1 MNQSLW
7 QDVLRRRRRAL
18 GKSQQDV
25 ANSSGGMLNQTEVS
39 RLERGLIHPT
49 TSLALSKFV
58 ALLAALEWTQETFEH
73 QTGLALPLEPNHLKA
88 LQQSRRLEV
97 KPEWLTYPVYASV
110 SAGNQEAEPID
121 QQLAYIPRDKL
132 KAKGVD
138 PRNVRVYYVNG
149 DCMISNEAQRAQK
162 NIAPGDHVA
171 VDTARRPQSGDVVV
185 AWWPKEEKMVVK
197 RFKIENQDIV
207 LYPINPAHPNLVLA
221 SEDEVFILG
230 TVIWRGG

>member
-1 MNQSLW
+1 MSDPLW
-7 QDVLRRRRRAL
+7 QEIVRERRQAL

-25 ANSSGGMLNQTEVS
+25 ARESRGLLNQTEIS
-39 RLERGLIHPT
+39 RLERGLVHPIG
-49 TSLALSKFV
+49 SLAITKFF
-58 ALLAALEWTQETFEH
+58 ALLDTLEWSPETFQQ
-73 QTGLALPLEPNHLKA
+73 QTGLQLPFEPDYLNALS
-88 LQQSRRLEV
+88 QSRRLEV
-97 KPEWLTYPVYASV
+97 SPEWLEYPVYASV
-110 SAGNQEAEPID
+110 SAGKQDTEPIE

-138 PRNVRVYYVNG
+138 PHNVRVYYVNG
-149 DCMISNEAQRAQK
+149 DCMISNEAQRTQK

-171 VDTARRPQSGDVVV
+171 IDTSRRPQSGDVVV

-197 RFKIENQDIV
+197 RFKIENQDII
-207 LYPINPAHPNLVLA
+207 LYPVNPAHPNLVLE